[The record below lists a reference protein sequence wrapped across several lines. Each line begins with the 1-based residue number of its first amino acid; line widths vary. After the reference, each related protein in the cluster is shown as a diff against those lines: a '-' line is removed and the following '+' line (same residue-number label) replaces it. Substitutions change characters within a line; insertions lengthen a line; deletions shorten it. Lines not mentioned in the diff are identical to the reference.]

1 MSSVLLVDK
10 TGSVS
15 GNTNYFQ
22 IVDDV
27 YKSIDENTKL
37 VTWNYTANECTRKE
51 FEYWLLSKKGE
62 RFTIPSCC
70 VDYISHECKKIWF
83 ISDGLIDDREVT
95 NFITKMQSKFP
106 IGHKF
111 DEINIVLINTGG
123 DINFSTI
130 AGFSK
135 YDCELSI
142 KVYDKNKILEKNNS
156 MNTIKIFETL
166 AKMKKLN
173 EFNEELVEAIRILV
187 LGCEKDDKIVLN
199 IRSEILRLKNIFQK
213 EIDEEVDEE
222 PIELEQFILEAN
234 KSTNDYEKLISCVEQ
249 IHLKFHTKRLS
260 GNKLINLIR
269 ALCILDNGLKNYGI
283 HAGLFQSENG
293 LSGLAI
299 TNAQEEVDSILEEG
313 GDCEDPLTM
322 EDTYHT
328 IPIKKTDTSMF
339 PSGSIT
345 LFKKFPLLF
354 NPKKELFLP
363 VMGYDGMMKVVEF
376 ANTNRKTI
384 NHISTRDEMYKRG
397 FIIFPINATD
407 SVKNDIVQYN
417 NKTISDILFNGK
429 KVGNMNLF
437 YFDFALR
444 MLTVPFL
451 TDFYPQIKE
460 EIQWRL
466 NYMIN
471 ATFCGNST
479 EFPHQIMS
487 IKNAFIFT
495 ILSTVVCKSS
505 TENPILMHISYVSKI
520 LELLVIRNIELPEE
534 ITYHLELIQKLMK
547 MLNTFKEDQKNRSG
561 RMQLSE
567 IREQIGWQTILSD
580 RVNVPLG
587 INLNED
593 EQTTQ
598 NIMFEE
604 RIQEIM
610 KFDEIEIAE
619 FCSLYD
625 LFQGKFLNVPH
636 IPFKLQIK
644 VTPFNHSFCDCNE
657 ESFCKSIVNYI
668 TSKKI
673 PSYNDISIKSYIF
686 YKKLL
691 LPDDWEH
698 FIANKLNSDIKI
710 EEFIE
715 KYTVKYYYSF
725 RKKLRTR
732 FARKTRRRKQ
742 GKSKAQVMRE
752 CNGYSY

>member
-1 MSSVLLVDK
+1 MSSIFLADN
-10 TGSVS
+10 TGSVN
-15 GNTNYFQ
+15 GDGNYFK
-22 IVDDV
+22 IVEKTFNSVDV
-27 YKSIDENTKL
+27 NTKL
-37 VTWNYTANECTRKE
+37 FTWNTSACECTQEQFKK
-51 FEYWLLSKKGE
+51 WLLSKEGSNC
-62 RFTIPSCC
+62 TIPSCC
-70 VDYISHECKKIWF
+70 IDHISSDCKKIWF
-83 ISDGLIDDREVT
+83 ISDGQIGNYEVT
-95 NFITKMQSKFP
+95 NFMTKMQQKFP
-106 IGHKF
+106 IGYKF
-111 DEINIVLINTGG
+111 EEINIILIDTGG
-123 DINFSTI
+123 SPNLSVATAFT
-130 AGFSK
+130 K
-135 YDCELSI
+135 NDCKLSL
-142 KVYDKNKILEKNNS
+142 KVYNSNGNLEKES
-156 MNTIKIFETL
+156 TMNTFQIFETL

-173 EFNEELVEAIRILV
+173 EFNVELVETLRILV
-187 LGCEKDDKIVLN
+187 LGCEKDDRIVLN
-199 IRSEILRLKNIFQK
+199 LRSEICRLMNIFQK

-234 KSTNDYEKLISCVEQ
+234 KSTNDYDKLILCVEQ
-249 IHLKFHTKRLS
+249 IHSKFHTKRSS

-269 ALCILDNGLKNYGI
+269 ALSILDNDLKNYNI
-283 HAGLFQSENG
+283 HAGLHQSENG
-293 LSGLAI
+293 LTGLAI
-299 TNAQEEVDSILEEG
+299 TNAQEEVDIVLEEG
-313 GDCEDPLTM
+313 GDCEDSLTM

-328 IPIKKTDTSMF
+328 IPIKKNDAPMF
-339 PSGSIT
+339 PPGPIT
-345 LFKKFPLLF
+345 SYKKFPLLF

-397 FIIFPINATD
+397 FIIFPVNATD
-407 SVKNDIVQYN
+407 NVKNDIVQYN

-429 KVGNMNLF
+429 KIGNMNLF

-444 MLTVPFL
+444 MLTIPFL
-451 TDFYPQIKE
+451 RDFYPQIKE

-505 TENPILMHISYVSKI
+505 AENPILMHISYLPKI
-520 LELLVIRNIELPEE
+520 QELLVIGNIELPEE
-534 ITYHLELIQKLMK
+534 ITYHLELTQKLMK
-547 MLNTFKEDQKNRSG
+547 MLNTFKDDNKNRSG

-567 IREQIGWQTILSD
+567 IREQIGWKTILSD
-580 RVNVPLG
+580 GVNIPLG

-625 LFQGKFLNVPH
+625 LFQEKFLNIPH

-644 VTPFNHSFCDCNE
+644 VIPFNHTFFDCKE
-657 ESFCKSIVNYI
+657 ESFCQSIVDVI
-668 TSKKI
+668 KSKKI
-673 PSYNDISIKSYIF
+673 PSYNDISIKSYRF

-715 KYTVKYYYSF
+715 KYTPKKYYFGSS
-725 RKKLRTR
+725 KKLRTR
-732 FARKTRRRKQ
+732 FARKTRRRRD
-742 GKSKAQVMRE
+742 GKSKAQVMRQ
-752 CNGYSY
+752 CNGYS